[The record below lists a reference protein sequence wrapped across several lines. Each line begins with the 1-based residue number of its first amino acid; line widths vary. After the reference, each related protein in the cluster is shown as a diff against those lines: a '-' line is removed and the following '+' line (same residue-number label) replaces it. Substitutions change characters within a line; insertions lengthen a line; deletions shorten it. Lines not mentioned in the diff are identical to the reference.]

1 MSIIR
6 IATVFDLDT
15 QDTWSCFM
23 STGIFKD
30 WTFFVGPNQGPILDQ
45 FRFRMWTSG
54 SSIQLGWNLDER
66 RCCLR
71 CAGLRQSTL
80 ALEGSCSCW
89 SWGGSYTPS
98 KTRKVKKRAKCY
110 WIQSGLEIQ
119 TCSDFGWSSVFS
131 LWSRPF
137 KFGTNKTAKNFKNK
151 TV

>member
-15 QDTWSCFM
+15 QDTWSCFI

-30 WTFFVGPNQGPILDQ
+30 RTFFVGPNQGPILDQ

-98 KTRKVKKRAKCY
+98 KTRKVKTCLVLLNTVGARNPNMF
-110 WIQSGLEIQ
+110 WFRMVERVQFMVPTIQIWNKQNGQ
-119 TCSDFGWSSVFS
+119 
-131 LWSRPF
+131 
-137 KFGTNKTAKNFKNK
+137 KF
-151 TV
+151 